1 MPLNTTS
8 ISHPAS
14 SILIYEFM
22 YNKRKGPSK
31 FYFNPPIFFFVV
43 FFFLLNSCFIP
54 EVGAL
59 THHHV
64 GDFLK
69 TGL

>member
-1 MPLNTTS
+1 MPLNITS

-14 SILIYEFM
+14 FILLYEFV
-22 YNKRKGPSK
+22 YYKGRDQVSFTLIHPS
-31 FYFNPPIFFFVV
+31 FFVV
-43 FFFLLNSCFIP
+43 ALLSSCFIP